1 MRPTSLLVPPDPAM
15 NNIYKSAIAQKKN
28 KANRES
34 WKGISKNYPTPNLHH
49 HHHHPCRRSLRL
61 TDRLNI

>member
-15 NNIYKSAIAQKKN
+15 NDIYKSAIAKKN

-49 HHHHPCRRSLRL
+49 HHHHPCRHSLRL